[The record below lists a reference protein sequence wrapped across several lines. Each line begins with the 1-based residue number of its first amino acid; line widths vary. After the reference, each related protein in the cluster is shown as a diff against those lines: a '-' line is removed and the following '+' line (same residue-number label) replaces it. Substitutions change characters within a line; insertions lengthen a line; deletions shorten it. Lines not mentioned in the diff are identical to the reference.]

1 MPQLELAVFAPQIFW
16 LAIVFAAL
24 YLIIHYSVV
33 PKVSDVLEKRQN
45 RITNDLEEAEKLQR
59 EAEEARIAYE
69 KALQEARANATATI
83 ASKREAIKL
92 EVEAKYNELSQKLNA
107 ETEEAEARVRAAKEK
122 ALDDVRSIS
131 ADLCKD
137 IVARVANLKLD
148 DAAISK
154 TVEGKLAEAVK
165 EKANG

>member
-1 MPQLELAVFAPQIFW
+1 MPQLDPAVFAPQIFW
-16 LAIVFAAL
+16 LAIVFAVL
-24 YLIIHYSVV
+24 YLIMYYSVV

-45 RITNDLEEAEKLQR
+45 RIANDLEEAEKLQR

-83 ASKREAIKL
+83 ASRREAIKL

-107 ETEEAEARVRAAKEK
+107 EADEAADRVRAAKEK
-122 ALDDVRSIS
+122 ALDDVRAVS

-137 IVARVANLKLD
+137 ILSRVAKLELD
-148 DAAISK
+148 DAAVSK
-154 TVEGKLAEAVK
+154 TVEGKLAMAVK